1 MLSPLKSLAATVAA
15 LSLCASPTMAAT
27 TPAAMQPVSPLVAVS
42 VFGTQASAQ
51 TVSSQVATVAATAGA
66 AVAAQGQPGQDAAP
80 HTGITAIGWVMIALD
95 LLIAGWGIY
104 TLVHDDNDGGVPAS
118 PA

>member
-1 MLSPLKSLAATVAA
+1 
-15 LSLCASPTMAAT
+15 
-27 TPAAMQPVSPLVAVS
+27 
-42 VFGTQASAQ
+42 
-51 TVSSQVATVAATAGA
+51 
-66 AVAAQGQPGQDAAP
+66 
-80 HTGITAIGWVMIALD
+80 MIALD